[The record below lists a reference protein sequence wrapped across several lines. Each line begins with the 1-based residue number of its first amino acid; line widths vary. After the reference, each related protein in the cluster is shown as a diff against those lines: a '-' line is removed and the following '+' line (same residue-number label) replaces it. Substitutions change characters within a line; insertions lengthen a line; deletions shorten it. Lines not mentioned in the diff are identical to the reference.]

1 MVGNPIITRFGPPLH
16 LLTICL
22 LLLIAGCAKSD
33 NPTYNVHI
41 ALVDQFES
49 GVISG
54 NTVEIYAL
62 NSDGSIDKEMISSAV
77 TDEEGV
83 AHLSLPK
90 GIYRATPAGSW
101 AGSTD
106 FSLSLNTQELK
117 TTIYVQSILN

>member
-1 MVGNPIITRFGPPLH
+1 MGHPIITRSSLPLL

-22 LLLIAGCAKSD
+22 LLLIVGCDKSD

-41 ALVDQFES
+41 AVVDQFES
-49 GVISG
+49 RVISG

-62 NSDGSIDKEMISSAV
+62 NPDGSIDKKMISSAV
-77 TDEEGV
+77 TDEKGV

-90 GIYRATPAGSW
+90 GVYRATPAGSW

-106 FSLSLNTQELK
+106 FSLSLDTQELK